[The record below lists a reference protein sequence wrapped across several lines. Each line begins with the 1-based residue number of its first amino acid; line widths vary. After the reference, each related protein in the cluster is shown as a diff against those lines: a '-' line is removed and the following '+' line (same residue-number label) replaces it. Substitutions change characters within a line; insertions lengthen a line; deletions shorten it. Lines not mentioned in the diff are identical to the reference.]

1 MTKTKTGQKKEKS
14 NSENADQ
21 ELSGINQ
28 DGNQITYTNRDI
40 SEKKQLFI
48 RNLHRD
54 KTEKDLYKFFGLRS
68 T

>member
-28 DGNQITYTNRDI
+28 NGNQITYTNRDI

-48 RNLHRD
+48 RNLHR
-54 KTEKDLYKFFGLRS
+54 
-68 T
+68 